1 MIRLL
6 FPGHQYNRDHGIF
19 ISNTI
24 LQLIYYIGEGHMI
37 FKKVIKGGH
46 RTFFRV
52 FVHFSVN
59 CFPSFSKNKV
69 FQQISGIKIKCIC
82 FRIYLAFQ
90 QKYLIQIYSFCYS
103 DPNVGGG
110 SY

>member
-24 LQLIYYIGEGHMI
+24 SQLIYYIGEGHMI

-69 FQQISGIKIKCIC
+69 FQQISGIKIKCIS
-82 FRIYLAFQ
+82 FRVYLAFQ
-90 QKYLIQIYSFCYS
+90 QKNICKS
-103 DPNVGGG
+103 DI
-110 SY
+110 